1 MIDSSGSKPIRLIAI
16 YCLLIAF
23 WCERG
28 DSNPHTFR
36 YQILSLAR
44 LPIPPLS
51 LNFKSEK
58 KNSTGEREKQKTGH
72 RREETEIRCLLLSP
86 VFCILYPVLRYAVGD
101 LLLAEEVFP
110 GFFPD

>member
-1 MIDSSGSKPIRLIAI
+1 MSRTKPWDLCGLAVLAADAIVSVAYLGRVNLDFDLLASWRDVNEFSFHFVGSSI
-16 YCLLIAF
+16 

-51 LNFKSEK
+51 QNKEFDS
-58 KNSTGEREKQKTGH
+58 QK
-72 RREETEIRCLLLSP
+72 R
-86 VFCILYPVLRYAVGD
+86 LYHS
-101 LLLAEEVFP
+101 FS
-110 GFFPD
+110 